1 MPKFLIPAAVVG
13 VEPHQDEKKRRR
25 MARLDQVWRILQS
38 PWSILA
44 GMIAEAVMTGYVTMI
59 IHAHIQMAQP

>member
-1 MPKFLIPAAVVG
+1 MPKFLIPVAMVCVD
-13 VEPHQDEKKRRR
+13 PHQDEKKRRR

-44 GMIAEAVMTGYVTMI
+44 GMIAEAVITGYVTII
-59 IHAHIQMAQP
+59 IHAHMHI

>member
-1 MPKFLIPAAVVG
+1 MPKFLIPVAMVCVD
-13 VEPHQDEKKRRR
+13 PQQDEKKRRR

-44 GMIAEAVMTGYVTMI
+44 GMIVEAVMTGYVTMI
-59 IHAHIQMAQP
+59 IHAHIQMTQL

>member
-1 MPKFLIPAAVVG
+1 MPEFFILRGVMD

-38 PWSILA
+38 PLSILA
-44 GMIAEAVMTGYVTMI
+44 GMIAEAAMTGYITMI
-59 IHAHIQMAQP
+59 IHAHIHMAR

>member
-1 MPKFLIPAAVVG
+1 MPKFLIPLAMVCVD
-13 VEPHQDEKKRRR
+13 PHQDEKKRRR

-44 GMIAEAVMTGYVTMI
+44 GIAEAVITGYVTII
-59 IHAHIQMAQP
+59 IHAHMHI